1 MAGCV
6 DGLIDAQGVSISFR
20 ESGATTWELSEEV
33 TDLPMPDSTKPVD
46 DITPVD
52 STHKKKAT
60 AGAIDSGALA
70 LELLQISGSDQQAKL
85 RHYHIIGKCLEW
97 KIDLNDEAKTTY
109 EFCAPISKF
118 TPVRAADK
126 KNRLQMQLEI
136 SGEVV
141 VKENDVVVVV
151 PPVTP

>member
-6 DGLIDAQGVSISFR
+6 EGLIDAQGVSISFR
-20 ESGATTWELSEEV
+20 VSGATSWELANEV

-52 STHKKKAT
+52 SKFKKKAT

-85 RHYHIIGKCLEW
+85 RNYHVNGTCLEW
-97 KIDLNDEAKTTY
+97 KIDLNDDEKTTY

-126 KNRLQMQLEI
+126 KNRIQMQLEV
-136 SGEVV
+136 SGEVI